1 MHRLRASAGHRH
13 RSDPPDARGNP
24 EGGWH
29 PQERIDTAT
38 ALAAYSAGCAYQAFE
53 EEKWGVLR
61 PGMWADLVHLA
72 ADPVETA
79 PRDLA
84 HLPVL
89 GTWLAGRRTHGSGTP
104 VPVPAGR
111 L

>member
-1 MHRLRASAGHRH
+1 MTRQTPEGV
-13 RSDPPDARGNP
+13 P
-24 EGGWH
+24 EGGWL

-53 EEKWGVLR
+53 EKEWGVLR
-61 PGMWADLVHLA
+61 PGMRADLVHLA
-72 ADPVETA
+72 ADPVGTA

-84 HLPVL
+84 RLPVL
-89 GTWLAGRRTHGSGTP
+89 GTWLAGRRTHGRSATAP
-104 VPVPAGR
+104 VSAGG